1 MLWFS
6 TPERTRTDIPPSFS
20 TPVRTIRTGPHSF
33 STPTHFATSKCHSSQ
48 LCIILDIALQA
59 HCAALDDILHCILYC
74 TMSIVL
80 YCMRCWWLHCTL
92 HCIVYYNALYATL
105 NCKIHC
111 AVESVWCTGRYTA
124 LHIVLYNIQ
133 SIVWDARVCIAHCT
147 VLWILN
153 TILHH
158 TEL

>member
-1 MLWFS
+1 MYVMVLHS
-6 TPERTRTDIPPSFS
+6 RTQSDRHTPSFS
-20 TPVRTIRTGPHSF
+20 SPARTIRTGPHSF
-33 STPTHFATSKCHSSQ
+33 STPTHFATSKCHGSR
-48 LCIILDIALQA
+48 LRIILDIALQA

-111 AVESVWCTGRYTA
+111 AVESQSGALDDILHCTLYCIMSRVLYGMLVFA
-124 LHIVLYNIQ
+124 LHIALY
-133 SIVWDARVCIAHCT
+133 CIY
-147 VLWILN
+147 
-153 TILHH
+153 
-158 TEL
+158 